1 MAGAHGPEGGR
12 KVVGQERLQEGV
24 VVDARDWQMP
34 VASAGAVQAGSK
46 G

>member
-1 MAGAHGPEGGR
+1 
-12 KVVGQERLQEGV
+12 V